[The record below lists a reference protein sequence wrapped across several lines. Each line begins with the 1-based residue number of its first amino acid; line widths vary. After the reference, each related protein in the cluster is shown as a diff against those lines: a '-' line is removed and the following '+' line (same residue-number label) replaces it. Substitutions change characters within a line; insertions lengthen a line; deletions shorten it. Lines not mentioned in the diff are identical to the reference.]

1 MISGYRVSSDRNEMD
16 VDVIHSYIS
25 TSYWAAGIPK
35 ETVKKALENSL
46 CFGVFSPDG
55 NQVGFARM
63 ITDQATFAYL
73 ADVFIDEEH
82 RGQGLSKWLMQHVHD
97 HPSLQGL
104 RRILLA
110 TRDAHGLYQQFGYTA
125 LSSPETF
132 MQKWQPDVYKG

>member
-1 MISGYRVSSDRNEMD
+1 MSSDSNEMD
-16 VDVIHSYIS
+16 VDVIYSYIS
-25 TSYWAAGIPK
+25 SSYWAAGIPK
-35 ETVKKALENSL
+35 ETLKKALENSL
-46 CFGVFSPDG
+46 CFGVFSSDG
-55 NQVGFARM
+55 KQVGFARM

-82 RGQGLSKWLMQHVHD
+82 RGQGLSKWLMQRVHE

-110 TRDAHGLYQQFGYTA
+110 TRDAHSLYQQFGYTA
-125 LSSPETF
+125 LGSPETF